1 MNYRII
7 LDGAHHGELTR
18 LFGVTQDVATFIAG
32 NLVDSHTGFAGAT
45 LMAQGG
51 DTGGSSSSSSSSSS
65 GGSGNGGLHGIV
77 ICTDHHP
84 CPATIIG
91 HDPYLLFFG
100 AGAAIG
106 LVVGLAVGA
115 MIGKSNK
122 QVR

>member
-1 MNYRII
+1 MNYRIV
-7 LDGAHHGELTR
+7 LDGAHHEELTR
-18 LFGVTQDVATFIAG
+18 LFGATQNIATFISG
-32 NLVDSHTGFAGAT
+32 NLVDNHTGFAGAT

-51 DTGGSSSSSSSSSS
+51 GDSSSSSSSSSS

-115 MIGKSNK
+115 MIGKSNR
-122 QVR
+122 QAR